1 MRCRAEHHC
10 SSGLPSSALPS
21 RVTAAFDTRQLR
33 SQIRGLLQPPLA
45 TLAGTDVKFLE
56 IPPQIYV
63 RAFKG
68 VLAFDRLPER

>member
-1 MRCRAEHHC
+1 M
-10 SSGLPSSALPS
+10 
-21 RVTAAFDTRQLR
+21 TAAFDTRQLR